1 MMPGGAPQPLRIGFV
16 LVPQLPLLA
25 FTAAVEPL
33 RAANRITG
41 NTLYRWRLYAA
52 DGAPV
57 EASNGIALVPQHGLD
72 DTHWPDVVLVCA
84 GLNVHRY
91 GDPAL
96 LSWLRGQARRGVAV
110 GAISTGT
117 YLLARAGLLDGYR
130 CTIHW
135 ENVLSLRE
143 SFPQLEVTEH
153 VYEID
158 RNRYTCSGGTA
169 ALDLMLHLIAR
180 DHGAVLAT
188 RVGEQFLHDRLRTPG
203 DSQRRGE
210 QLLLLRQSPHLAA
223 AINLMTAH
231 IEQPLATA
239 DIAAR
244 CSLSLRQLERL
255 FRKHQRCTPQ
265 RYYLQLRLRHARL
278 LLTQTALSVM
288 NVSLATGFASHSHF
302 TKCYREFFGHTPHDE
317 RSQPVTT
324 TDVELS

>member
-1 MMPGGAPQPLRIGFV
+1 MTAAGARALRVGFV
-16 LVPQLPLLA
+16 LVPQLPLMA

-33 RAANRITG
+33 RAANRIAGTQ
-41 NTLYRWRLYAA
+41 LYQWRLYAA
-52 DGAPV
+52 GATRV
-57 EASNGIALVPQHGLD
+57 EASNGIALVPQAGLVES
-72 DTHWPDVVLVCA
+72 HWSDLLLVCA
-84 GLNVHRY
+84 GLDVQRHS
-91 GDPAL
+91 DPAL
-96 LSWLRGQARRGVAV
+96 TSWLRAQARRGVGL

-117 YLLARAGLLDGYR
+117 YVLAQAGLLDGYR

-180 DHGAVLAT
+180 DHGALLAT

-203 DSQRRGE
+203 DNQRRAE

-231 IEQPLATA
+231 LEQPLAA
-239 DIAAR
+239 AIIAAR
-244 CSLSLRQLERL
+244 CGLSLRQLERL
-255 FRKHQRCTPQ
+255 FRKYQQCTPQ
-265 RYYLQLRLRHARL
+265 RYYLHVRLRHARL
-278 LLTQTALSVM
+278 LLTQTGLSVM

-302 TKCYREFFGHTPHDE
+302 SKSYREFFGHTPHAE
-317 RSQPVTT
+317 RSFGA
-324 TDVELS
+324 TDPDEAMS